1 MTDENIL
8 VTIVAILASFAA
20 LVIVALVIDYPRRI
34 WHHLTGGTYK
44 PVEQVASAYL
54 LPTGVATAGAM
65 ILVLGIVALSQPFD
79 LYAVSKA
86 EATMVTQYLTATPT
100 PEFAPLHHAAES
112 EHDGGMSR
120 NEGIERLRSRGCL
133 VCHAFGEEG
142 SQVGPGPQ
150 LEGLSIRTQI
160 AGTIELTGENLKRWL
175 ANPPSMKPGTAMPN
189 FSLSPSEIDEFAE
202 FLMHH

>member
-1 MTDENIL
+1 MTSENIL
-8 VTIVAILASFAA
+8 VSIVAIIASFAA
-20 LVIVALVIDYPRRI
+20 LVVVALAIDYPKRI

-54 LPTGVATAGAM
+54 LPTGVAAAGGM
-65 ILVLGIVALSQPFD
+65 ILVLGIVALVQPFD
-79 LYAVSKA
+79 LYDVSRA
-86 EATMVTQYLTATPT
+86 EATVVTQYLTATPT
-100 PEFAPLHHAAES
+100 PEFEVHHAGES
-112 EHDGGMSR
+112 EESGGMSR

-133 VCHAFGEEG
+133 VCHAFGDEG
-142 SQVGPGPQ
+142 SKIGPGPQ
-150 LEGLSIRTQI
+150 LEGLSVRTQI

-189 FSLSPSEIDEFAE
+189 FSLSPSEIDEFSE

>member
-8 VTIVAILASFAA
+8 VTIVAIIACFAA
-20 LVIVALVIDYPRRI
+20 LVIVALVIDYPKRI

-44 PVEQVASAYL
+44 PAEQVASAYL
-54 LPTGVATAGAM
+54 LPTGVAAAGAM

-79 LYAVSKA
+79 LYAVSRA

-100 PEFAPLHHAAES
+100 PEFELHHATDS
-112 EHDGGMSR
+112 EEGSSMSR
-120 NEGIERLRSRGCL
+120 AEGIDKLRSRGCL
-133 VCHAFGEEG
+133 VCHAFGDEG

-160 AGTIELTGENLKRWL
+160 AGTIELTGDNLKQWL

-189 FSLSPSEIDEFAE
+189 FSLSPSEISEFAD